1 MATLNKLT
9 ARTAVA
15 AKKPGR
21 YGDGGGLWL
30 DVSPAGNRAWA
41 FRYRLAGRSR
51 EMGLGKLDA
60 VTLAEARDAAADA
73 RKLLHAG
80 ADPLEQRDAA
90 RAAAKAAK
98 QAAAVRTFR
107 DVAGLYMRAHEAAWR
122 NAKHRAQWG
131 ATLDAYAYPHLGDV
145 PVSAVEKAHVTAA
158 LEPIWQAKPET
169 ASRLRGRI
177 EAVLDYAAARGWR
190 TGDNPAAWRGNLAH
204 ILPRPSKLARVEHH
218 AALPWQDMAAFLATL
233 DGHEGASPLALRFVI
248 LTAARTGEAIGATWG
263 EVDLQ
268 GAVWTVPGARMKA
281 GQDHRVPMSP
291 TALDV
296 LRCAAKLHPGGTP
309 RAESPVFPGRQP
321 GKGLSNMALL
331 VLLRRMG
338 RGDLTTHGFRSTFR
352 DWAAEATGYPR
363 EVCEA
368 ALAHTLRDKVEAA
381 YRRGDLFEKRRR
393 LMAEWA
399 DYCARP
405 AGHGRG
411 TVVPIRAGTA

>member
-1 MATLNKLT
+1 MAALNKLT
-9 ARTAVA
+9 ARA
-15 AKKPGR
+15 AAAARKPGR

-30 DVSPAGNRAWA
+30 DVSPAGNRGWA

-51 EMGLGKLDA
+51 EMGLGNLET
-60 VTLAEARDAAADA
+60 VTLAEARDAAVGA

-80 ADPLEQRDAA
+80 TDPLEQRDAT

-98 QAAAVRTFR
+98 QAAIVRSFR
-107 DVAGLYMRAHEAAWR
+107 DVAGLYVRAHEAAWR

-131 ATLDAYAYPHLGDV
+131 ATLSAYVYPHFGDV
-145 PVSAVEKAHVTAA
+145 PVAMVSKGHVMAA
-158 LEPIWQAKPET
+158 LEPIGHAKPET

-204 ILPRPSKLARVEHH
+204 VLPRRSKLARVEHH
-218 AALPWQDMAAFLATL
+218 AALPWQDMTAFLAML
-233 DGHEGASPLALRFVI
+233 DGHKGVSSLALHFVI

-268 GAVWTVPGARMKA
+268 SAVWTVPGARMKA
-281 GQDHRVPMSP
+281 GQDHRVPLSP
-291 TALDV
+291 AALDV
-296 LRCAAKLHPGGTP
+296 LRCAAALYPDTP
-309 RAESPVFPGRQP
+309 NPKAPLFPGRGL

-338 RGDLTTHGFRSTFR
+338 RADLTAHGFRSTFR

-393 LMAEWA
+393 LMVDWAEH
-399 DYCARP
+399 CTRP
-405 AGHGRG
+405 TGQSVG
-411 TVVPIRAGTA
+411 TVVPMRAGMA